1 MNLIQ
6 YLFLAILFSAIFIA
20 ALLALRL
27 LSPSPIKDRLE
38 ALADPLVFKS
48 QASSSYWLNRL
59 ISLVA
64 PLAKLSVPEEVGKV
78 RKFAPASSPP
88 AGARHR
94 RRACIT
100 PPRRVCSSACR

>member
-1 MNLIQ
+1 MNLTQ

-20 ALLALRL
+20 VLVALRL

-59 ISLVA
+59 INLVA
-64 PLAKLSVPEEVGKV
+64 PLAQLSVPEEGWEGSEILTRFITSFY
-78 RKFAPASSPP
+78 RKASTERHSFAPN
-88 AGARHR
+88 
-94 RRACIT
+94 T
-100 PPRRVCSSACR
+100 TLFV